1 MGLNKLTTNY
11 NGDLRYELGEY
22 TNIFIFMMWAP
33 RKSGIPQTSSNVL
46 LISTIEVSRVP
57 NVLDN
62 SIWFPVISRKLHALL
77 HQDFLLL
84 NFPVTLIPFLL
95 LPGTRVLENLSWWF
109 RLGEDTPTLR
119 KNNSLDSGPDRQTQ
133 RLEDGNKSPGWYKQ
147 SCGAIYHTVMAIPT
161 SNKKI
166 SPCFPLVHR
175 KNRRTMP

>member
-62 SIWFPVISRKLHALL
+62 SI
-77 HQDFLLL
+77 
-84 NFPVTLIPFLL
+84 
-95 LPGTRVLENLSWWF
+95 
-109 RLGEDTPTLR
+109 
-119 KNNSLDSGPDRQTQ
+119 
-133 RLEDGNKSPGWYKQ
+133 
-147 SCGAIYHTVMAIPT
+147 
-161 SNKKI
+161 
-166 SPCFPLVHR
+166 
-175 KNRRTMP
+175 